1 MSRLGK
7 HGTNKPFLFK
17 KHFHK
22 NIKHLERLCGII
34 TGGRFGSHDLTF
46 VSLLSIVSDSEQPE
60 A

>member
-1 MSRLGK
+1 MGLIS
-7 HGTNKPFLFK
+7 HFFFLK

-34 TGGRFGSHDLTF
+34 TEGHFGSHDLTF